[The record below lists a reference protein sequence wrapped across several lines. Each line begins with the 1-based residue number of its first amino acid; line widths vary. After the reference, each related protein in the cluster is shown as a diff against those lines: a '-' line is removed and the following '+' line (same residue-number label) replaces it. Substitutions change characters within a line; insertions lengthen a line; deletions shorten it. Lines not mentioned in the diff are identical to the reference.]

1 MYDFAIVGA
10 GINGCTI
17 AYELSKESKSVVVF
31 DKDCIGCGGSGAA
44 GAFIAPKFAKSGELK
59 ELMHNSFLYSMDF
72 YENNFNQFFKKVD
85 LLHIASNEK
94 TSSMLKAYKQTTTLK
109 LLKDNSEIKKIAKDS
124 EYIFLKAG
132 VVDAKNMTK
141 KLCSYSEFIKENIV
155 KIEKKRDF
163 WLLNDKFRAKNI
175 ILATGAYRKIVD
187 EDYIKIRGIWGHRI
201 DIKTST
207 KNDYSIH
214 QFVSI
219 SPSKDGIISIGAT
232 HNLNYHPQYSTDKYN
247 FDEGRAELLEN
258 AKKTLP
264 LEDIKI
270 IKDYVGLRS
279 GSVDY
284 MPMIGKVV
292 NSKKSYAKGINLRT
306 KRVKY
311 SDFEYYDNL
320 YIINGSSGYGFVFA
334 PYLAKKL
341 KDFILYDKDIDKNI
355 DIARFFAR
363 EARK

>member
-10 GINGCTI
+10 GINGCAI

-163 WLLNDKFRAKNI
+163 
-175 ILATGAYRKIVD
+175 
-187 EDYIKIRGIWGHRI
+187 
-201 DIKTST
+201 
-207 KNDYSIH
+207 
-214 QFVSI
+214 
-219 SPSKDGIISIGAT
+219 
-232 HNLNYHPQYSTDKYN
+232 
-247 FDEGRAELLEN
+247 
-258 AKKTLP
+258 
-264 LEDIKI
+264 
-270 IKDYVGLRS
+270 
-279 GSVDY
+279 
-284 MPMIGKVV
+284 
-292 NSKKSYAKGINLRT
+292 
-306 KRVKY
+306 
-311 SDFEYYDNL
+311 
-320 YIINGSSGYGFVFA
+320 
-334 PYLAKKL
+334 
-341 KDFILYDKDIDKNI
+341 
-355 DIARFFAR
+355 
-363 EARK
+363 